1 MFKGSEAGKSL
12 ENLKKKRPVWLELS
26 GKIEQEILKKQVE
39 A

>member
-1 MFKGSEAGKSL
+1 MFKGSEAGKSI

-26 GKIEQEILKKQVE
+26 GKIVQNILDKQVE